1 MRLTQ
6 PSLIVTFYLQ
16 TPETVTVTDSDLIR
30 DSFNFQ
36 EQLLNGLNPSSNKVS
51 FKLHKDAAIIP
62 KILSYQVDAKAV
74 LKDGNTVLFTGY
86 LSDNYTWK
94 VNDSGESQLEIIIE
108 DVGTKLLGKAFL
120 TSNSPS
126 LYNLKGSIYSGQNS
140 ILTQICVRAGIT
152 IAASQPTI
160 TTEICANIDKN
171 LTCKDLLGTM
181 LLEAGYT
188 YYFNNEGKLC
198 LYKIDCSSVTGI
210 PIIDKNSLYAVG
222 KNAITLTKRINQYK
236 QINVSYD
243 EYETRSNVL
252 IYKDISGQ
260 DDSHPD
266 CNITLK
272 PNQYYPINLLDVATV
287 AAMQALTASD
297 TEVGAFVRVTATNK
311 TYTVVTKGTAGA
323 DVQGT
328 TFDFVLTP
336 VSDVSFVDATD
347 IDEGKEIIYI
357 ENVVGTVVTTGS
369 VTHTIAKHG
378 AKDLSV
384 VLHNTGNSNATITKL
399 QAKATITDIKANCI
413 LIAGEG
419 SGTASE
425 NVYSTTTKYIHTKA
439 YVQRYANMIAD
450 YYKYCNYS
458 YQFYATTD
466 YPVGTIVN
474 VVDNLFS
481 GLTVN
486 ILITARKYTDKSNI
500 ITYSGVAISPFD
512 LSADI
517 NSEQTLTPVTPAS
530 RGPAGESIT
539 TTFEYALTS
548 SSSVTP
554 TTWYST
560 RPDGWQSGYCYWYR
574 EKFTD
579 ESGNVT
585 YSSAVIDVAYNS
597 MMESLVVFEITA
609 NPSTYKRNLR
619 TSNNQTIT
627 INVKREYIPGTLTLT
642 AKTEDDV
649 TIPITTVTANEKYT
663 ITVNDVN
670 DFDKII
676 ITGTLGTLDPR
687 VVTLEV
693 VDETEYNK
701 NFGSVTALP
710 TDITINGDYFF
721 VEETFTDG
729 ITFTQGFPYV
739 KSNGSWTQL
748 SATSPEDAQRLL
760 GVMSTVLSD
769 EQTPASLSAI
779 YGWFQNLAAQSAV
792 INSLFSEAIT
802 ILNPGYI
809 KSSNFNEVDG
819 FVSQGFKL
827 NSSGLGQFGEGT
839 QLGNV
844 DIRITDSVA
853 GTPVQLLTTSKYA
866 QGASYSVTAKTRWLT
881 DEVLSNSTHWNYCQS
896 PYTDNPTVSYNG
908 TNYYPLKG
916 DFMFKPGESSDYVL
930 TFDKACTVT
939 INFNGLVGGIGRYG
953 SYDLLIDGQ
962 RYHWIIDPNSTS
974 SATKL
979 TFTKSVSAGGSITI
993 NTGAY
998 PYKPQNTGNETD
1010 GVRLLG
1016 SVTIGVKVNNV
1027 TAKAVICNKRVKGY
1041 SNTSTQTLPTA
1052 GTYNFK
1058 IFPAET
1064 YILNT
1069 LSFTHTYGGGG
1080 SVTSAS
1086 YINYTNLSNFATID
1100 DGNYTLT
1107 SSTIAGQTVTAFTK
1121 NGTGLYFFTSG
1132 GNSLEYNTS
1141 VDTSEF
1147 ATSGWYNTSGSITLV
1162 GSQSSLITYNINASD
1177 SNADIGAVQPYNNIH
1192 ANNFYGTHRGNVNGT
1207 SSGAYSG
1214 NYKVWGAVFN

>member
-140 ILTQICVRAGIT
+140 ILSQICVRAGIT

-210 PIIDKNSLYAVG
+210 PVIDKNSLYAVG

-336 VSDVSFVDATD
+336 VSDISFVDATD

-425 NVYSTTTKYIHTKA
+425 NVYSTATKYIHTKA

-554 TTWYST
+554 TIWYAT

-627 INVKREYIPGTLTLT
+627 IKVKREYIPGTLTLT

-693 VDETEYNK
+693 IDETEYNK

-710 TDITINGDYFF
+710 QDVTLNGDYFF
-721 VEETFTDG
+721 VETTFTASG
-729 ITFTQGFPYV
+729 TTFTEGFPYV
-739 KSNGSWTQL
+739 KENGSWTQL
-748 SATSPEDAQRLL
+748 AGTSPENAQRLL
-760 GVMSTVLSD
+760 GVMGTVLND
-769 EQTPASLSAI
+769 EQTPASLSAV

-792 INSLFSEAIT
+792 IQSLFSEAIT

-809 KSSNFNEVDG
+809 KSNNFAETDG
-819 FVSQGFKL
+819 FVTQGFKL

-844 DIRITDSVA
+844 DIRINDTVS
-853 GTPVQLLTTSKYA
+853 GTPVQLLSTSKYA
-866 QGASYSVTAKTRWLT
+866 QGASYSVSAKSRWKTEEL
-881 DEVLSNSTHWNYCQS
+881 LSGNSNWTGTS
-896 PYTDNPTVSYNG
+896 GRTYTDTPTGVYNG
-908 TNYYPLKG
+908 SNYYKTDG
-916 DFMFKPGESSDYVL
+916 YFAFKPGETNDYVL
-930 TFDKACTVT
+930 KFDKACTVT
-939 INFNGLVGGIGRYG
+939 LRF
-953 SYDLLIDGQ
+953 Q
-962 RYHWIIDPNSTS
+962 
-974 SATKL
+974 A
-979 TFTKSVSAGGSITI
+979 VSAGAGRYLANLIIDGNNYSYYMGHTPEGTDSREEVTYTKTVAAGGTITV
-993 NTGAY
+993 NTKNF
-998 PYKPQNTGNETD
+998 PYKPNNVDRESD
-1010 GVRLLG
+1010 GVRLMG
-1016 SVTIGVKVNNV
+1016 SCTISVSVPNGL
-1027 TAKAVICNKRVKGY
+1027 AGLICDKRVCGY
-1041 SNTSTQTLPTA
+1041 SSSSSQTLPTA
-1052 GTYNFK
+1052 GTYNFT
-1058 IFPAET
+1058 IFPKSMYLQNSMNYT
-1064 YILNT
+1064 KSGT
-1069 LSFTHTYGGGG
+1069 T
-1080 SVTSAS
+1080 TSSSS
-1086 YINYTNLSNFATID
+1086 YINYTTLSNFAAIPE
-1100 DGNYTLT
+1100 GNYTCT
-1107 SSTIAGQTVTAFTK
+1107 NSTIGGYTITALTRSGSAVYFYTS
-1121 NGTGLYFFTSG
+1121 NGDT
-1132 GNSLEYNTS
+1132 LEYS
-1141 VDTSEF
+1141 VSPDTSTF
-1147 ATSGWYNTSGSITLV
+1147 ASSGWYNLTGSITLV

-1177 SNADIGAVQPYNNIH
+1177 ASADIGAVQPYNNIH
-1192 ANNFYGTHRGNVNGT
+1192 ANTLYGTLRGNVNGT
-1207 SSGAYSG
+1207 TSAAYSH